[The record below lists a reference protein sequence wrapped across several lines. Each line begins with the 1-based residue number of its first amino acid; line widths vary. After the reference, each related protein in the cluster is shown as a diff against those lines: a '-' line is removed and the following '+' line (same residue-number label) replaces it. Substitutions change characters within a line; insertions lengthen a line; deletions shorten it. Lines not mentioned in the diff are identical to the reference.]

1 MVKRPRLAPTTEEK
15 HGVKLVHWGMR
26 SAGPYVVLGVHQERV
41 ELLAVASGCI
51 VEEALCNCKP
61 LKRWLKADITGR

>member
-26 SAGPYVVLGVHQERV
+26 SAGPYVVLGVHQE
-41 ELLAVASGCI
+41 
-51 VEEALCNCKP
+51 
-61 LKRWLKADITGR
+61 